1 MLVALRAQQGELKE
15 VFGLARLHTNGLD
28 ALEDEAVAVVIGDEN
43 RAGPYQDM
51 SFVLARYGPQGGAGG
66 ILGVLGPTRM
76 QYGEAVANV
85 RYVSA
90 VLTEL
95 MRDFYGNNED

>member
-1 MLVALRAQQGELKE
+1 
-15 VFGLARLHTNGLD
+15 
-28 ALEDEAVAVVIGDEN
+28 
-43 RAGPYQDM
+43 M
-51 SFVLARYGPQGGAGG
+51 SFVLARYGPEGGAGG

-95 MRDFYGNNED
+95 MREFYGDEQ

>member
-1 MLVALRAQQGELKE
+1 M
-15 VFGLARLHTNGLD
+15 
-28 ALEDEAVAVVIGDEN
+28 
-43 RAGPYQDM
+43 
-51 SFVLARYGPQGGAGG
+51 LARYGPHGGAGG

-95 MRDFYGNNED
+95 MREFYGNNED

>member
-1 MLVALRAQQGELKE
+1 MVSLLRDVMSRGLTVAIGTETGMAPLEECALV
-15 VFGLARLHTNGLD
+15 VSPYS
-28 ALEDEAVAVVIGDEN
+28 IGGVP
-43 RAGPYQDM
+43 AGT
-51 SFVLARYGPQGGAGG
+51 
-66 ILGVLGPTRM
+66 IGVLGPTRM

-95 MRDFYGNNED
+95 MREFYGNNED